1 MCLFSFPWSWKCFK
15 EMQAQQWVKFSSGS
29 DQIPPCF
36 RAGAAQPGTPGGVP
50 AGKPEAILGEAPL
63 ERGYENAWAAN
74 AERDLVFIF

>member
-1 MCLFSFPWSWKCFK
+1 MGKI
-15 EMQAQQWVKFSSGS
+15 QQWKRSNTALFQGWSSS
-29 DQIPPCF
+29 
-36 RAGAAQPGTPGGVP
+36 AGDPEGVP